1 MMTGLKISDCSP
13 EYIVDFLERGM
24 DECTPE
30 WRAEFVERFDLVL
43 RERGVADVIVTPR
56 EFTDR
61 LVDLASIAWRAPR
74 TEGIVEE
81 IDAYVR
87 GLRERIAELE
97 EQVHDLG
104 RTSDDRMG
112 R

>member
-1 MMTGLKISDCSP
+1 
-13 EYIVDFLERGM
+13 
-24 DECTPE
+24 
-30 WRAEFVERFDLVL
+30 
-43 RERGVADVIVTPR
+43 VADVIVTPR
-56 EFTDR
+56 EFNER
-61 LVDLASIAWRAPR
+61 LEELAGHGWLVPSVER
-74 TEGIVEE
+74 TADE